1 MMRQETVLRVAG
13 PVMLAALLVLQSVA
27 PAPAGGAML
36 VVRNVADPARPEV
49 RLTEKELLDL
59 PQVTVRTST
68 EWTDGVVAFVGPLA
82 RDVVELVGA
91 DGADT
96 AHLVAA
102 NDYSVDVPLED
113 FYDYDVIL
121 AMYADG
127 ERLTRRDK
135 GPLWLMYPLDEH
147 EELQD
152 PVYNPRMIWQLTT
165 MELR

>member
-1 MMRQETVLRVAG
+1 MMRQETLLRIAG
-13 PVMLAALLVLQSVA
+13 PVMLAASLVFQGVA
-27 PAPAGGAML
+27 PATAGGATL

-49 RLTEKELLDL
+49 RLTEEELRDL
-59 PQVTVRTST
+59 PQTTVRTST
-68 EWTDGVVAFVGPLA
+68 EWTDGVVEFVGPLA
-82 RDVVELVGA
+82 REVAELVGVDEA
-91 DGADT
+91 NT

-102 NDYSVDVPLED
+102 NDYSVDVPLKD
-113 FYDYDVIL
+113 FFEYDVIL
-121 AMYADG
+121 AMFADG

-165 MELR
+165 MELK